1 MGAVRSAPYID
12 ESPAETRVDRL
23 SSVALGLA
31 IVPWLVCGLAVLAFV
46 CGMQPPPA
54 LLAPTWLLG
63 FFVGLTGAFIG
74 TGLTDRRARAA
85 KALGFSAPLFT
96 GVPTGF
102 LVVYGMAGWCC

>member
-31 IVPWLVCGLAVLAFV
+31 IVPWLVCGLAVLAV
-46 CGMQPPPA
+46 ATGHRPPAA

-74 TGLTDRRARAA
+74 MGLSDGRARAA
-85 KALGFSAPLFT
+85 KWLGFMAPLVT
-96 GVPTGF
+96 VVPTGV
-102 LVVYGMAGWCC
+102 LCLYGMDWCC